1 MMRKP
6 PMHIDTIVSNCYGFL
21 LAGYET
27 TSTALAYASWLLAKH
42 PEIQQR
48 LFEEIEDSVDSSSA
62 VDYDTAMKLPY
73 LDAIFHEVLRL
84 YPPVVSFTMRTC
96 IKETEIKGYKFIP
109 GMNVGIAVNVI
120 HWDESL
126 WPEPFK
132 FDPERFTDGKTFDPL
147 SWIPFGIGPRNC
159 VGLKFAEMEVKM
171 TLVELIRKF
180 KLEMHEKTEDPLL
193 TRLNLVVMRPLNA
206 EVHLKITKRQEHS

>member
-1 MMRKP
+1 
-6 PMHIDTIVSNCYGFL
+6 
-21 LAGYET
+21 
-27 TSTALAYASWLLAKH
+27 AKH
-42 PEIQQR
+42 PEIQER
-48 LFEEIEDSVDSSSA
+48 LFEEIEDSVDSEAA

-96 IKETEIKGYKFIP
+96 IKETEIKGYKFVP

-126 WPEPFK
+126 WPDPMK
-132 FDPERFTDGKTFDPL
+132 FDPERFTDGKPFDPL
-147 SWIPFGIGPRNC
+147 AWCPFGIGPRNC

-180 KLEMHEKTEDPLL
+180 KLEMHEKTQDPLL
-193 TRLNLVVMRPLNA
+193 TRMNLVVMRPLNGD
-206 EVHLKITKRQEHS
+206 VNLKITMRNNQ